1 MIAPIDFQQ
10 VDNALDPVQI
20 SQYFL
25 SHLFLVKRVDLAMQN
40 HSPLLMLARN
50 VMPD

>member
-25 SHLFLVKRVDLAMQN
+25 SHLLLVEGIDLA
-40 HSPLLMLARN
+40 
-50 VMPD
+50 V